1 LDYKSL
7 YKLRTQPKGISLEYK
22 ILRENQVFVK
32 KVTLATFGIP
42 ISLLI
47 YFIIG
52 ILFIFVGWI
61 YSYNNPQ
68 YIGSKLTGIW
78 LIMMGFSF
86 GTQMQMIPLEFKI
99 YGIAF
104 ALFKETVS
112 IGALG
117 IIMHSF
123 SYFPTE
129 NKEIIRRKWIHV
141 LIYSVFLVQLLF
153 IYASYFGLF
162 HLFSTTTFIYI
173 TIGLIVFYVICR
185 LIFRKASEKKYQ
197 RINIIVISMFA
208 SIIVFGNLP
217 NIIPLKDYTFLTI
230 LWYLTT
236 FLTFLIPVLY
246 LLIAWKYRIYDI
258 SFKLRKN
265 LQYNML
271 TILWQLV
278 MFGCG
283 IATIWFLTKLDFS
296 NFRFKVIGSNIE
308 FFSHNGISE
317 SDTGFEKILFL
328 VISIIIIFIVYKFAF
343 TIQKILNEK
352 FYRSKFDYKKSQ
364 KELIK
369 LIQTNFT
376 LRDLARIIVEKLSV
390 LVHLKRVST
399 IFYKKKTSS
408 GEAIYCFDSSVGN
421 DFCYLLEPGHH
432 DIISQYDTIVGIDRL
447 PEKIREN
454 IDKKGIKYIIPIKS
468 KGELIGTIFIGEK
481 LSETAMTSDDFDF
494 IHSVTSHISVAI
506 ENALLYEDLAEQERM
521 RHELEIARNI
531 QLSSLPQSLPHI
543 SGLDVSGISIPAH
556 EVGGDFYDF
565 YNGNGN
571 DLTVV
576 VGDVSGKG
584 TSAALYMSKVQG
596 IMRTLNEFDLSPRDL
611 FVRTNRLLYKN
622 IESNSFITAIGAH
635 FDFGKR
641 EILLSRAGHLP
652 LIKYS
657 AKTGQIEYLLTSG
670 IGLGLANEDIFTNAI
685 EEIRYSFEKGDVFL
699 FLSDGLTDAR
709 NTKMEEFGLER
720 LADIVIDNSDKSS
733 KNLCDEI
740 IREVNEYAGET
751 GQFDDITAVVVKVTQ

>member
-1 LDYKSL
+1 
-7 YKLRTQPKGISLEYK
+7 
-22 ILRENQVFVK
+22 
-32 KVTLATFGIP
+32 
-42 ISLLI
+42 
-47 YFIIG
+47 
-52 ILFIFVGWI
+52 
-61 YSYNNPQ
+61 
-68 YIGSKLTGIW
+68 
-78 LIMMGFSF
+78 
-86 GTQMQMIPLEFKI
+86 
-99 YGIAF
+99 
-104 ALFKETVS
+104 
-112 IGALG
+112 
-117 IIMHSF
+117 
-123 SYFPTE
+123 
-129 NKEIIRRKWIHV
+129 
-141 LIYSVFLVQLLF
+141 
-153 IYASYFGLF
+153 
-162 HLFSTTTFIYI
+162 
-173 TIGLIVFYVICR
+173 
-185 LIFRKASEKKYQ
+185 
-197 RINIIVISMFA
+197 
-208 SIIVFGNLP
+208 
-217 NIIPLKDYTFLTI
+217 
-230 LWYLTT
+230 
-236 FLTFLIPVLY
+236 
-246 LLIAWKYRIYDI
+246 
-258 SFKLRKN
+258 
-265 LQYNML
+265 
-271 TILWQLV
+271 
-278 MFGCG
+278 
-283 IATIWFLTKLDFS
+283 
-296 NFRFKVIGSNIE
+296 
-308 FFSHNGISE
+308 
-317 SDTGFEKILFL
+317 
-328 VISIIIIFIVYKFAF
+328 
-343 TIQKILNEK
+343 
-352 FYRSKFDYKKSQ
+352 
-364 KELIK
+364 
-369 LIQTNFT
+369 
-376 LRDLARIIVEKLSV
+376 
-390 LVHLKRVST
+390 
-399 IFYKKKTSS
+399 
-408 GEAIYCFDSSVGN
+408 
-421 DFCYLLEPGHH
+421 
-432 DIISQYDTIVGIDRL
+432 
-447 PEKIREN
+447 
-454 IDKKGIKYIIPIKS
+454 
-468 KGELIGTIFIGEK
+468 
-481 LSETAMTSDDFDF
+481 MTSDDFDF